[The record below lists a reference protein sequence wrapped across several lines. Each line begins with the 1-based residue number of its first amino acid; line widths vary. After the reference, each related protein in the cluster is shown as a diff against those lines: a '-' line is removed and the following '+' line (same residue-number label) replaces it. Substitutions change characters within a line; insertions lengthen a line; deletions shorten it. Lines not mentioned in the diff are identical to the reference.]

1 MKKELICIT
10 CPNGCRLTAEKLDD
24 GSVTV
29 TGNLC
34 PKGEEFACAE
44 LTAPMRS
51 LTTTIRTA
59 FSEMPFLP
67 VRTAGVIP
75 KASVMAVMC
84 SLRGFVLDKKVR
96 CGDIVVSD
104 ISGTG
109 CDIIATLDIP

>member
-10 CPNGCRLTAEKLDD
+10 CPNGCRLTAEKFDD

-34 PKGEEFACAE
+34 PKGEEFARAE

-51 LTTTIRTA
+51 LTTTVRTV

-67 VRTAGVIP
+67 VRTNGVIP
-75 KASVMAVMC
+75 KESVMAVMDA
-84 SLRGFVLDKKVR
+84 LRGIVLENRVR

>member
-10 CPNGCRLTAEKLDD
+10 CPNGCRLTAEKADD
-24 GSVTV
+24 DTVTV

-34 PKGEEFACAE
+34 PKGEEFARAE

-51 LTTTIRTA
+51 LTTTVRTV

-75 KASVMAVMC
+75 KDAIMTVMD
-84 SLRGFVLDKKVR
+84 SLSGFVLKNKVR
-96 CGDIVVSD
+96 CGDVIITD